1 MYSSQLKH
9 IISITHK
16 AFYNLD
22 LEEINSLGV
31 KSPNS
36 YNFRK
41 SFSINVNK
49 PKTELGCRTFSHR
62 AAIAWNSLSDKIG
75 SFSNP
80 VAFKNWL
87 TLSKLDI
94 KNINISLRKE
104 ALQFTTKALIII
116 IIIIDIDCL
125 YIKSNLNSWSIRNKK
140 HKRQS

>member
-87 TLSKLDI
+87 KLSKLDI

-116 IIIIDIDCL
+116 IIDIDYFIYIYIYIYIYL
-125 YIKSNLNSWSIRNKK
+125 INRYLYYIK
-140 HKRQS
+140 